1 MDGSARR
8 GLLEIMS
15 YAALPRRCAALIAA
29 YAIALQAL
37 LAAVAIPVGAAP
49 AGVSGWEL
57 CTSVGTGSTD
67 APRTHEACS
76 ACLAGHCAP
85 AAGTP
90 PAALATPAWAA
101 FAAVAL
107 PPPRPAA
114 LPAHASRNEAHAPR
128 APPLT

>member
-57 CTSVGTGSTD
+57 CASAGTGSND
-67 APRTHEACS
+67 APLSHEACS

-101 FAAVAL
+101 FAAVVL
-107 PPPRPAA
+107 SPPRPAA
-114 LPAHASRNEAHAPR
+114 LPAHASRNQAHAPR